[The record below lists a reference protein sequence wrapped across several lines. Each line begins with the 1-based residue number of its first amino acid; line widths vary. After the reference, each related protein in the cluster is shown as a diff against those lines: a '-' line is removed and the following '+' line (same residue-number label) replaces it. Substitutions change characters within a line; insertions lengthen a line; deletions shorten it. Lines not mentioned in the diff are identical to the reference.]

1 MFRRMAASTRRLAG
15 IAAAVGILGVV
26 EVGLRVLGLP
36 AAEPRA
42 RFVNEE
48 AERAHAGIDF
58 VGDDELF
65 WRLPPSRFVVGGAYR
80 TNRLGLRGPEV
91 RRPKPAG
98 VFRVAVVGDSC
109 AFGLGLDLPDTFG
122 ARLEALRGPGRERVE
137 VVRVAVPGYSSLQSL
152 VLARRMLPALGAD
165 ATVLWV
171 GAFNDAAPACGASD
185 ARLAAAGRS
194 RVLPVLRRLA
204 LFRAI
209 GSAVRGAPP
218 ECPPKGPHPAP
229 RVSLTELR
237 ANLAALGRLG
247 REANGRVVTLVPPV
261 VSGARAVPYARLVR
275 KLAGAVDPAL
285 GPDGFQADR
294 IHPNRTGDVAVARV
308 LARALGL
315 QGQIDPRAL
324 LDARRA
330 DRAVASVAD
339 GEAALALPI
348 LAELLPRASDRPL
361 LLAAHADAL
370 AALGRW
376 DDSRAAAD
384 QALRL
389 HQGFTELRRIAA
401 EARAAT
407 GDEAG
412 AIRELR
418 TALAQDRGWI
428 AGRVALARIL
438 LAKGDRAAAR
448 TEIDRGLRLAPESPE
463 LRRLAAEL

>member
-1 MFRRMAASTRRLAG
+1 MNRASSRRLVGLAV
-15 IAAAVGILGVV
+15 AVGILGVV
-26 EVGLRVLGLP
+26 EVTLRALGVP
-36 AAEPRA
+36 APEPRA

-48 AERAHAGIDF
+48 AERAHAGLDF
-58 VGDDELF
+58 VPDDELF
-65 WRLPPSRFVVGGAYR
+65 WRLPSSRLVVGGAYR

-122 ARLEALRGPGRERVE
+122 ARLEALRGPRGERVE
-137 VVRVAVPGYSSLQSL
+137 VVRLAVPGYSSLQSL
-152 VLARRMLPALGAD
+152 GLARRLLPGLGAD

-185 ARLAAAGRS
+185 ARIAAAGRS

-209 GSAVRGAPP
+209 GGVVRGAPP
-218 ECPPKGPHPAP
+218 ECPPRGRDPAP
-229 RVSLTELR
+229 RVSLAEMG
-237 ANLAALGRLG
+237 ANLAELARLG
-247 REANGRVVTLVPPV
+247 REGGGRVVTLVPPV
-261 VSGARAVPYARLVR
+261 VSKARAIPYARLVR
-275 KLAGAVDPAL
+275 GVPGAVDPAL

-308 LARALGL
+308 LARELGL
-315 QGQIDPRAL
+315 SGEIDPRVA

-330 DRAVASVAD
+330 DRAVAAVAEGD
-339 GEAALALPI
+339 AAQALPI
-348 LAELLPRASDRPL
+348 LEELSSRASDRPR
-361 LLAAHADAL
+361 LLAAHAEAL
-370 AALGRW
+370 ASLGRW
-376 DDSRAAAD
+376 DEARAAAD
-384 QALRL
+384 RALDR
-389 HQGFTELRRIAA
+389 HPGVTALRRIAA

-418 TALAQDRGWI
+418 AAIARDPGWI
-428 AGRVALARIL
+428 AGRVALVRIL
-438 LAKGDRAAAR
+438 LATGDRPGAR
-448 TEIDRGLRLAPESPE
+448 AEIDRGLRVAPASPE
-463 LRRLAAEL
+463 LRALSTRL